1 MPVSVFNV
9 DDAGFGEGDSYTLF
23 DETQHRNNMWWHLT
37 TALFGDTG
45 FKVFSRRWTFDI
57 FDLNVPQG
65 ATVRRAT
72 FEKTA
77 KTTGSNSDDPYRVSL
92 LDPSPLH
99 SNPVATEDG
108 LHGGDANWLVK
119 DATRNTPFV
128 WSDWEPIGRVYDD
141 SPADKDGTAI
151 VAWGGQFNYLTD
163 LGSGTF
169 GAAWLASSTYTLG
182 EVRLRIVRSNGIDNT
197 DTPTTSR
204 PGVNLRVE
212 VYDVISATD
221 RRPSGSPIATSETVS
236 WDDLVPGVLP
246 TSDPNTWPIFTFTG
260 GPTITSGTNYVYKL
274 IVDGGGVLPLGA
286 PYIRTALDQGFDTVG
301 DPTDA
306 ATNDAAGVFW
316 GSGGFN
322 QAAYPADAPH
332 TPNPPENNDGGVLI
346 ADRVF
351 QDDEIIVASNG
362 SSWTIDVLHVWGHD
376 IDSPGLGIDTELDG
390 SFPSTT
396 DLVQLMQ
403 DWIDD
408 SGYDEVGTRTAI
420 VMDPISTF
428 GETLNEFAASDDPT
442 DPGSVLRITYDNP
455 QPGQATDPD
464 PANLA
469 TDVLTDADLSWT
481 TGAYAGTAA
490 ITHDAYFGTDPTPDA
505 GEFQGNQPGNTFDP
519 GPLSEGV
526 TYFWRIDEVGPFG
539 TTTGVVWSFTTCTR
553 PTQATNPDPA
563 HLAENVPTVA
573 VLNWTPGTNPL
584 GPITHDV
591 YFGTDPTP
599 DAGEFQGNQP
609 GATFDPGLL
618 AENTEYFWRIDEVN
632 PCGTTT
638 GVVWSFMTGVLGVA
652 EGQGDVGLAVV
663 GESTIEFA
671 VLGESKVEI
680 AVDGESEVG
689 LAVDGASEIKIAVSG
704 SATIERSEEE

>member
-1 MPVSVFNV
+1 MPVSVFNI
-9 DDAGFGEGDSYTLF
+9 DDAGFGEGDSYTTF
-23 DETQHRNNMWWHLT
+23 DDTQHRNNMWWSLVT
-37 TALFGDTG
+37 GLFGDIG
-45 FKVFSRRWTFDI
+45 FKAFSRKWILDT

-65 ATVRRAT
+65 AIVRRVT
-72 FEKTA
+72 FEKTP
-77 KTTGSNSDDPYRVSL
+77 KTTGLNGDAYRVSL

-108 LHGGDANWLVK
+108 LHGGVANWIVN
-119 DATRNTPFV
+119 DPTRDTPFV
-128 WSDWEPIGRVYDD
+128 WSDWEAIGRVFDD
-141 SPADKDGTAI
+141 GPVQKDGTSTQSF
-151 VAWGGQFNYLTD
+151 GGQFSWLTD

-182 EVRLRIVRSNGIDNT
+182 EVRLRIARNNGVNDT
-197 DTPTTSR
+197 DAPTTSR
-204 PGVNLRVE
+204 PGVDLRVE
-212 VYDVISATD
+212 VYNVISAAD
-221 RRPSGSPIATSETVS
+221 RRPSGGPIATSETVS
-236 WDDLVPGVLP
+236 WDSLDIGVVPFGIASWP
-246 TSDPNTWPIFTFTG
+246 TFTFTG

-274 IVDGGGVLPLGA
+274 VVDGGGVLPLGA
-286 PYIRTALDQGFDTVG
+286 PYIRTALDQGFNVAG
-301 DPTDA
+301 DPSP
-306 ATNDAAGVFW
+306 ATNNDAAGVFW

-332 TPNPPENNDGGVLI
+332 IPNPSENNDGGLLV
-346 ADRVF
+346 AGRVF
-351 QDDEIIVASNG
+351 QDDEVFVGINI

-376 IDSPGLGIDTELDG
+376 IDSPGSGIDTNLDG
-390 SFPSTT
+390 AIPSTT
-396 DLVQLMQ
+396 DFVQLIQ

-408 SGYDEVGTRTAI
+408 SGYDEAGTRTAI
-420 VMDPISTF
+420 IMDPVSTIS
-428 GETLNEFAASDDPT
+428 GALNEFATSDDPT
-442 DPGSVLRITYDNP
+442 DSGSVLRITYDNP
-455 QPGQATDPD
+455 VVGQATDPN
-464 PANLA
+464 PANGA
-469 TDVLTDADLSWT
+469 SNVLTDADLSWT

-490 ITHDAYFGTDPTPDA
+490 ITHDVYFGTDPTPDA

-553 PTQATNPDPA
+553 PSQAIDPSPSNGA
-563 HLAENVPTVA
+563 TTISIVATLA
-573 VLNWTPGTNPL
+573 WTPGMNPL

-599 DAGEFQGNQP
+599 DAGEFQGNQA

-638 GVVWSFMTGVLGVA
+638 GVVWSFTTGVLGVA
-652 EGQGDVGLAVV
+652 EGEGAVELAVI

-671 VLGESKVEI
+671 VQGESEVQI
-680 AVDGESEVG
+680 AVDGVSEVG
-689 LAVDGASEIKIAVSG
+689 LAVDGASEIGVAVSG